1 VAGTEGFDPDHLTG
15 FSVPLPA
22 PATPAVRGDIR
33 ATKAGEPIRHCTH
46 FSLAL
51 STSRRFCRWVAWNLD
66 AESHIATTGDRRD
79 FTLDPAY
86 EPAHQVGGDL
96 YRDND
101 LDQGHIAAFSDVSWR
116 TREDAALARKESCY
130 FTNITPQLASFN
142 RSSLT
147 GVWGELESE
156 IAKEAGTQRLSA
168 LGGPVLRD
176 DDLEFHGVL
185 VPRDFWKIVV
195 YLDDDRSPRA
205 KAFRLS
211 QQDLEGELGFL
222 PLDEFRI
229 FQQPI
234 AEIAAETGLD
244 FGDLA
249 GADTAPPPAEG
260 LMAQPTVRRIETLED
275 VTAPGW

>member
-1 VAGTEGFDPDHLTG
+1 VAAAGFDPEHLTG
-15 FSVPLPA
+15 FSVPLPE
-22 PATPAVRGDIR
+22 PATDVVRGDIR
-33 ATKAGEPIRHCTH
+33 PTKTGEPVRHCTH
-46 FSLAL
+46 FSLTL
-51 STSRRFCRWVAWNLD
+51 SSSRRFCRWVAWNLD
-66 AESHIATTGDRRD
+66 GGSHITTGDDRRD
-79 FTLDPAY
+79 FAFDPAY
-86 EPAHQVGGDL
+86 EPTHQVGGDL

-116 TREDAALARKESCY
+116 TREDAALARRESCF

-142 RSSLT
+142 RSSLK
-147 GVWGELESE
+147 GVWGKLESE
-156 IAKEAGTQRLSA
+156 IAKEAATERLSA

-185 VPRDFWKIVV
+185 VPRDFWKIVAYV
-195 YLDDDRSPRA
+195 DDDRSLRA
-205 KAFRLS
+205 KAFRLT
-211 QQDLEGELGFL
+211 QQDLEGELGLL

-234 AEIAAETGLD
+234 IEIADEVGLD
-244 FGDLA
+244 FGELA

-260 LMAQPTVRRIETLED
+260 LVAGPTVRRIETLED